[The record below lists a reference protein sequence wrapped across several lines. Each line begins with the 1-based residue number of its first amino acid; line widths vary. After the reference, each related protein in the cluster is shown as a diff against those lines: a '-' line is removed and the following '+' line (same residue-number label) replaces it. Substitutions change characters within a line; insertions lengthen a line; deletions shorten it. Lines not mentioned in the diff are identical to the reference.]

1 MIFSRTIII
10 LFLMIGFSFC
20 NVNPVFANG
29 TLKTI
34 LVVGDSLVAGYNIP
48 VEQAFPAQLERKLRR
63 QNYPV
68 KVINAGVT
76 GDTTSGGLTRLEWV
90 LQQNPD
96 YVILELGAN
105 DMLRVVPPAVTK
117 ENLRKMLAILKA
129 RRIPVLLA
137 GMKATPNLG
146 VEYGAQYAA
155 LYRDLAKQYPVVFY
169 PFFLEGVTGHA
180 EYLQDDG
187 LHPTQTGVAVMV
199 KNIFPEVKKLLTK

>member
-1 MIFSRTIII
+1 
-10 LFLMIGFSFC
+10 MIGFSFC
-20 NVNPVFANG
+20 NVNPVFADG
-29 TLKTI
+29 TEKTI

-48 VEQAFPAQLERKLRR
+48 VEQAFPAQLERKLRHK
-63 QNYPV
+63 NFPV
-68 KVINAGVT
+68 TVINAGVT

-105 DMLRVVPPAVTK
+105 DMLRAVPPAVTK
-117 ENLRKMLAILKA
+117 ENLRKMLVILKA
-129 RRIPVLLA
+129 RHIPVLLA

-146 VEYGAQYAA
+146 AEYGAQYAA

-187 LHPTQTGVAVMV
+187 LHPTVTGVAVMV
-199 KNIFPEVKKLLTK
+199 KNIFPAVKKLLAEK